1 MLMRILVV
9 VIVVRCLPDKSSLE
23 RCLSRERACKVA
35 IMMMR
40 LLVMM
45 FMMFVKT
52 GDIWCLDTDPSGS
65 TLRVKNCVQDLQ
77 PPAPTAI
84 LVSGPRSSLSKHQ
97 MIIILP
103 NGPASNHQSEN
114 INDNHHQTI
123 HSGRMDIIQ
132 IVKMWTGTNGMIIII
147 KLSPSW

>member
-1 MLMRILVV
+1 MLEQGESLQGGNHDDAATCHDVHDVCKKLVIYDAYDV
-9 VIVVRCLPDKSSLE
+9 
-23 RCLSRERACKVA
+23 
-35 IMMMR
+35 
-40 LLVMM
+40 
-45 FMMFVKT
+45 
-52 GDIWCLDTDPSGS
+52 PSGS

-132 IVKMWTGTNGMIIII
+132 IVKI
-147 KLSPSW
+147 